1 MPVVAVFGA
10 SVAEPGSALWSDA
23 VRCGRLLA
31 EAGIT
36 VATGGYGGVM
46 EAVSEGAA
54 TAGGRVIGVT
64 APSVFPGRPGANG
77 YVSVEHPSPTIGA
90 RIAQL
95 IEIADACIALPGSLG
110 TATEL
115 LVAWNYAYVARF
127 SGRGPDPVFAVGEPW
142 VTLVP
147 VLAEG
152 LGVAMDIVTVV
163 ADVEEATAAV
173 VRRLSPGGAV
183 PRQAG
188 P

>member
-10 SVAEPGSALWSDA
+10 SVAERGGPLWNEA

-31 EAGIT
+31 EEGLT

-54 TAGGRVIGVT
+54 AAGGHVIGVT
-64 APSVFPGRPGANG
+64 APSVFPGRDGANG
-77 YVSVEHPSPTIGA
+77 HVTVEYQSSTIGA
-90 RIAQL
+90 RIVKL
-95 IEIADACIALPGSLG
+95 VELADAWIALPGSLG

-127 SGRGPDPVFAVGEPW
+127 SGTEPGPLYAVGEPW
-142 VTLVP
+142 ATLVP
-147 VLAEG
+147 LLAAG
-152 LGVAMDIVTVV
+152 LGTEQHLVRVV
-163 ADVEEATAAV
+163 ADVEQAATAVAAEF
-173 VRRLSPGGAV
+173 RRRRQDQ
-183 PRQAG
+183 RQAD